1 MSTISKGILAML
13 ESGPKTISEL
23 YEGVP
28 GKRASIGDR
37 PPNEFGGNL
46 CKSYAEAFV
55 EFRSG

>member
-1 MSTISKGILAML
+1 MGIIYRWVNLINGKGYT
-13 ESGPKTISEL
+13 GKTE
-23 YEGVP
+23 
-28 GKRASIGDR
+28 RSIEERERDRWGGDR